1 MKYGKI
7 EIGESS
13 FEEKFYGKTPPAP
26 PTEPVVPVEEPVPPY
41 MPPYYLTAY
50 GIAVKNGFVG
60 TETDW
65 LESLKGD
72 TGAQGAPGV
81 GIYSVEKISGSGD
94 PGETDTY
101 GVYLADDDH
110 TLLGTFDVY
119 NGETGPEGPEG
130 QQGPAGADGA
140 AGINGQDGENGV
152 SITAVTLTSGTHAPG
167 TLDTYTVHFS
177 DGNVSTFQVYNGD
190 DGAAGANGV
199 GIADIQF
206 TSGDHSPGSTDT
218 YTVLMEDGN
227 SYTITVYNGADGND
241 GVGIASI
248 DLTSGTHAPGTLDTY
263 TILYDNN
270 DTTTFQVYNGDDGAD
285 GTDGND
291 GNGIASITLTSG
303 DHSPGTSDVYTITF
317 TDGTSST
324 FSVYNGT
331 NGTSFKLEVVQTLPI
346 TGDTGTIYL
355 VPNGGTTPN
364 IYDEYIYNNGWEK
377 IGTTEFTQEQ
387 ANWTEIDSTKA
398 GYIKNKPSLA
408 TTTAMLKGDNAGGTT
423 AAVAGTDFQAPL
435 PTQTG
440 KASTVLSTTGSALEW
455 RSPFVPYAQVD
466 DTSTSTVFTATVPG
480 ITELKNGVW
489 MLLKNGVVTSAAGF
503 TINVN
508 NLGAKPSYSN
518 MAAATA
524 DTTLFNI
531 NYTMLFIYDETR
543 IEGGCWVCYRGYNS
557 NDNTIGYQLRTNT
570 QKMPVSGATYRYR
583 LLFTSADGTKYVPAN
598 TSTSTNAT
606 ASRTVNQT
614 PINPFGAIYYYSNTS
629 AVSSGSSPGAT
640 YLWQQYNFT
649 LGYSFNRTGA
659 ALTLTS
665 WKPVYVVA
673 APQTDG
679 SAIMDSTTPYVQAL
693 PTTDD
698 GKIYIFLG
706 IATSATQVEMTYG
719 HPVYYYKDGM
729 IRLWTNPAASGSG
742 TIATTSNMLKGDNAG
757 NAVAA
762 TAGTDYQAPL
772 TGGIDYDLPPVVAAI
787 SGNSL
792 DGYTSDKTF
801 VELYSAV
808 LDGIAIYAAYVT
820 PGAAQL
826 ICPATILRWDT
837 IIFTA
842 VTYENPYY
850 CLWTITIT
858 STDTVSV
865 VQTDLQEHIS
875 VTDGSMLKFSSN
887 AVTAATAGTDYFA
900 PTGGEVTGDITL
912 KAPAASNSYCLIFQR
927 GTLSDNYN
935 DWMIQDR
942 GGYLYFDERGNGS
955 SAWTNRVMF
964 DTTGKV
970 TASSFAGSGAN
981 LTGVVQTVNGN
992 SGTITVREV
1001 PAVSSSDN
1009 GKVLRVVNGAWAAV
1023 DLPSASGVSF

>member
-50 GIAVKNGFVG
+50 GIAVKNGFAG
-60 TETDW
+60 TETEW

-101 GVYLADDDH
+101 GVYLDDDDH

-167 TLDTYTVHFS
+167 ALDTYTVHFS

-331 NGTSFKLEVVQTLPI
+331 NGTSFKLEVVQTLPVS
-346 TGDTGTIYL
+346 GDTGTIYL
-355 VPNGGTTPN
+355 VPNGGAVPN
-364 IYDEYIYNNGWEK
+364 YYDEYIYNNGNWEK
-377 IGTTEFTQEQ
+377 IGTTEFTQAQ
-387 ANWTEIDSTKA
+387 ANWTEADSTKA
-398 GYIKNKPSLA
+398 DYIKNKPSLA

-423 AAVAGTDFQAPL
+423 AAVAGTDYQAPL
-435 PTQTG
+435 PSVSG
-440 KASTVLSTTGSALEW
+440 KDNQVLSNNGTSLEW
-455 RSPFVPYAQVD
+455 HQTKIPFAVLDAS
-466 DTSTSTVFTATVPG
+466 STATAFKATVPG
-480 ITELKNGVW
+480 ITAYEDGVCCYIKNSRI
-489 MLLKNGVVTSAAGF
+489 TSASGV
-503 TINVN
+503 TLNIN
-508 NLGAKPSYSN
+508 NLGAKKMFSS
-518 MAAATA
+518 MAADTA
-524 DTTLFNI
+524 VTTAFNI
-531 NYTMLFIYDETR
+531 NYTLLL
-543 IEGGCWVCYRGYNS
+543 VYNS
-557 NDNTIGYQLRTNT
+557 TRDSGAGGWDVYYGIDNNTNTIGYQLRTNA
-570 QKMPVSGATYRYR
+570 QSLPMKSITYRYR
-583 LLFTSADGTKYVPAN
+583 LLFTSADGAGFVPAN
-598 TSTSTNAT
+598 NSTSTNAT
-606 ASRTVNQT
+606 ASRTVCQDKID
-614 PINPFGAIYYYSNTS
+614 PWGAIYYYGTTTS
-629 AVSSGSSPGAT
+629 VAAGSRPSAS
-640 YLWQQYNFT
+640 YLWQQYSIT

-679 SAIMDSTTPYVQAL
+679 SAIMDSTTPYVQDL

-706 IATSATQVEMTYG
+706 IANSATAVEIVPN
-719 HPVYYYKDGM
+719 HPVYYYKDGA
-729 IRLWTNPAASGSG
+729 IRLWTNTAASSG
-742 TIATTSNMLKGDNAG
+742 
-757 NAVAA
+757 
-762 TAGTDYQAPL
+762 
-772 TGGIDYDLPPVVAAI
+772 LP
-787 SGNSL
+787 
-792 DGYTSDKTF
+792 
-801 VELYSAV
+801 
-808 LDGIAIYAAYVT
+808 
-820 PGAAQL
+820 
-826 ICPATILRWDT
+826 
-837 IIFTA
+837 A
-842 VTYENPYY
+842 VT
-850 CLWTITIT
+850 
-858 STDTVSV
+858 
-865 VQTDLQEHIS
+865 
-875 VTDGSMLKFSSN
+875 
-887 AVTAATAGTDYFA
+887 
-900 PTGGEVTGDITL
+900 
-912 KAPAASNSYCLIFQR
+912 
-927 GTLSDNYN
+927 
-935 DWMIQDR
+935 
-942 GGYLYFDERGNGS
+942 
-955 SAWTNRVMF
+955 SA
-964 DTTGKV
+964 
-970 TASSFAGSGAN
+970 
-981 LTGVVQTVNGN
+981 
-992 SGTITVREV
+992 
-1001 PAVSSSDN
+1001 DN
-1009 GKVLRVVNGAWAAV
+1009 GKFLRVDNGAWAAV
-1023 DLPSASGVSF
+1023 TVPIYNGAVS